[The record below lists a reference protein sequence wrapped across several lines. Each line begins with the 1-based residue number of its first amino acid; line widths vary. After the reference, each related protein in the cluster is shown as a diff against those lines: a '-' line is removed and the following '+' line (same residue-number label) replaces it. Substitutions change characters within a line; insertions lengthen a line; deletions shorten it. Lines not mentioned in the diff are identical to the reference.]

1 GLALGGGCPAVGEF
15 ARAFLLLLP
24 YGRQLLAT
32 IGVRDRAGGGEE
44 APGRFVAAVEVAGAA
59 LANWGG
65 AQARRGA
72 GVVEDIAA
80 AGAVMGESKVGC
92 RGAGFRGDVFSGVSI
107 YSLIVACY
115 IRGATIT

>member
-1 GLALGGGCPAVGEF
+1 F

-80 AGAVMGESKVGC
+80 AGDVLGEAQEGCRVAGLGGAGC
-92 RGAGFRGDVFSGVSI
+92 RGSGRGSRTGERGRCAGSTRCGS
-107 YSLIVACY
+107 
-115 IRGATIT
+115 R